1 VLHVPL
7 FLGISALVIL
17 IPGPDTAMVTKN
29 ALLHGRPAALGT
41 AFGVCTG
48 LTVWTV
54 ASAVGV
60 ASIVR
65 TSATAFTVLK
75 TVGAVYLVW
84 LGIQAL
90 RAAHRAGAAGED
102 AGVRPRRIQG
112 APAGFRQGLFSNL
125 ANPKIAVFFMSLVP
139 QFIGSRHPLVPFLGL
154 GSIFVLMTLAYL
166 SGYAVV
172 AVRAAAQLQRPR
184 VKAAIDRV
192 TGVVLIGL
200 GIRIALE
207 HR

>member
-1 VLHVPL
+1 MLHVPL

-41 AFGVCTG
+41 AFGVSTG

-84 LGIQAL
+84 LGFQAL
-90 RAAHRAGAAGED
+90 RAAHRAAASGEATGA
-102 AGVRPRRIQG
+102 RPRRIQG
-112 APAGFRQGLFSNL
+112 AGTGFRQGLFSNL

-139 QFIGSRHPLVPFLGL
+139 QFIGSGSPLVPFLVL
-154 GSIFVLMTLAYL
+154 GGMFVFMTLGYL
-166 SGYAVV
+166 VSYALV

-200 GIRIALE
+200 GIRLALE
-207 HR
+207 RR